1 MKPLNTQDRM
11 KQFFIFLAFFIVT
24 VILVTAVVYFDFS
37 NPKEHN
43 RLLIEENASLKKQ
56 IEANQLYVSQADSV
70 LSKIT
75 QLNISNPTGMD
86 TRYGI
91 ANQKNAAFKDVVES
105 DSILKNGIYS
115 RFSLMTTTF
124 LDLYEA
130 YKLAKPK
137 ANEFDMTKLENDKLD
152 RENKQLQKDLIEC
165 QKKKPM
171 DE

>member
-91 ANQKNAAFKDVVES
+91 ANQKKRCF
-105 DSILKNGIYS
+105 
-115 RFSLMTTTF
+115 
-124 LDLYEA
+124 
-130 YKLAKPK
+130 
-137 ANEFDMTKLENDKLD
+137 
-152 RENKQLQKDLIEC
+152 
-165 QKKKPM
+165 
-171 DE
+171 

>member
-1 MKPLNTQDRM
+1 M

-56 IEANQLYVSQADSV
+56 IEANQLYISQADSV

-75 QLNISNPTGMD
+75 QLNITNPIGMD
-86 TRYGI
+86 TKYGF
-91 ANQKNAAFKDVVES
+91 AVQKNAAFKDMVES
-105 DSILKNGIYS
+105 DSLVKNGIYS
-115 RFSLMTTTF
+115 RFTLMTTTF
-124 LDLYEA
+124 LELYEA

-137 ANEFDMTKLENDKLD
+137 ANEFETTKLENDKLD
-152 RENKQLQKDLIEC
+152 RENQQLQKDLISC
-165 QKKKPM
+165 QKKKPL

>member
-91 ANQKNAAFKDVVES
+91 ANQKMLLLKDEVES
-105 DSILKNGIYS
+105 NSLLKNGIYS

-124 LDLYEA
+124 LDCM
-130 YKLAKPK
+130 KPI
-137 ANEFDMTKLENDKLD
+137 NLP
-152 RENKQLQKDLIEC
+152 RQKQMNLI
-165 QKKKPM
+165 
-171 DE
+171 